1 MAWGSKYVACAWGHC
16 SAGEVVD
23 DEGPVDAL
31 HALNTVKK
39 CNFGAELNLRIP
51 AERLYVKCI
60 FSS

>member
-31 HALNTVKK
+31 HALNTVK
-39 CNFGAELNLRIP
+39 NTILGQNSGSLRKD
-51 AERLYVKCI
+51 Y
-60 FSS
+60 S